1 MSERITF
8 NVTNSETL
16 RVVDEY
22 SKKQKISRS
31 QVISTLLDATVP
43 VLKDINRY
51 YQLADELKARLLSGV
66 YQQDLP
72 RRRNVVTAEKYCM
85 EIWESKLEVGK
96 GMTLTVSMARCMFAN
111 ISDTTVGI
119 MQLAGSKIDISK
131 SSVSLSG

>member
-8 NVTNSETL
+8 NAINSETL

-22 SKKQKISRS
+22 SKTQKISRS

-66 YQQDLP
+66 
-72 RRRNVVTAEKYCM
+72 
-85 EIWESKLEVGK
+85 
-96 GMTLTVSMARCMFAN
+96 
-111 ISDTTVGI
+111 
-119 MQLAGSKIDISK
+119 
-131 SSVSLSG
+131 

>member
-1 MSERITF
+1 MINRGSGHVR
-8 NVTNSETL
+8 TNHFQCNQFWTL

-22 SKKQKISRS
+22 SKTQKISRS

-72 RRRNVVTAEKYCM
+72 RQRPV
-85 EIWESKLEVGK
+85 LLG
-96 GMTLTVSMARCMFAN
+96 L
-111 ISDTTVGI
+111 SDAHIT
-119 MQLAGSKIDISK
+119 
-131 SSVSLSG
+131 

>member
-51 YQLADELKARLLSGV
+51 YQLADELKARLLS
-66 YQQDLP
+66 DL
-72 RRRNVVTAEKYCM
+72 THE
-85 EIWESKLEVGK
+85 
-96 GMTLTVSMARCMFAN
+96 
-111 ISDTTVGI
+111 
-119 MQLAGSKIDISK
+119 
-131 SSVSLSG
+131 